1 MKEMKKKD
9 SKKTNKDIRPLSEK
23 KQGEDTLSHAP
34 TGRLNTATP
43 SNSQKP
49 NRNQGEQNGE
59 DGNVSNILKK
69 QMGKAIQYK
78 IK

>member
-1 MKEMKKKD
+1 MKKKD

-43 SNSQKP
+43 SNS
-49 NRNQGEQNGE
+49 
-59 DGNVSNILKK
+59 
-69 QMGKAIQYK
+69 
-78 IK
+78 